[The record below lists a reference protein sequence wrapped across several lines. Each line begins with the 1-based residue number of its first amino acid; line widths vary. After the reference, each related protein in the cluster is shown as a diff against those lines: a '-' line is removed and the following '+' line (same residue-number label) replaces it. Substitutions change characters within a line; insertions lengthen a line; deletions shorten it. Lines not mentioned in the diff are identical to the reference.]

1 MRFAVW
7 PVLAAA
13 LCFSSPCLAALS
25 DTVSEATL
33 SNGLKVILAENHK
46 VPLVTFQVWYRV
58 GSRNEVF
65 GKTGLSH
72 MLEHM
77 MFKGTEKTGAE
88 EFSRIIAQNGG
99 NDNAFTSHDYTAYFE
114 NMSSD
119 RIAIPIALE
128 SDRMHNLV
136 LREQD
141 FKPERSVVME
151 ERRMRTDDNPKAV
164 LGEQLH
170 AAAFVLQPYHWPVIG
185 WMQDIVRYTLD
196 DLKAHYKTYYVP
208 ANAFIVIAG
217 DFKKEKVL
225 PLLEGAFGPIKPGIA
240 PDQKKDIEEP
250 QAGERRIIVRK
261 EAQLASVVK
270 AFHVPNVKDPDSY
283 ALEVAAAL
291 LSAGESSRL
300 QRSLV
305 REKHL
310 ALSVSADNDI
320 VSKDPSLFS
329 VSADVLPG
337 VDIDMVEK
345 ALTSEIELLQKGIV
359 DEREL
364 QKAKNQLEAGFTFE
378 QDSLFAQ
385 GMLLASYEIVSSWR
399 DLDRYVPNI
408 RAVTAKDVQRV
419 ARKYLVPDNCVSA
432 RLIPIPSA
440 EQKPVPPGSPM
451 KGQIER

>member
-1 MRFAVW
+1 M
-7 PVLAAA
+7 
-13 LCFSSPCLAALS
+13 
-25 DTVSEATL
+25 
-33 SNGLKVILAENHK
+33 
-46 VPLVTFQVWYRV
+46 
-58 GSRNEVF
+58 
-65 GKTGLSH
+65 
-72 MLEHM
+72 
-77 MFKGTEKTGAE
+77 
-88 EFSRIIAQNGG
+88 
-99 NDNAFTSHDYTAYFE
+99 
-114 NMSSD
+114 
-119 RIAIPIALE
+119 
-128 SDRMHNLV
+128 
-136 LREQD
+136 
-141 FKPERSVVME
+141 
-151 ERRMRTDDNPKAV
+151 
-164 LGEQLH
+164 
-170 AAAFVLQPYHWPVIG
+170 
-185 WMQDIVRYTLD
+185 
-196 DLKAHYKTYYVP
+196 
-208 ANAFIVIAG
+208 
-217 DFKKEKVL
+217 L

-261 EAQLASVVK
+261 EARLASVVK

-419 ARKYLVPDNCVSA
+419 ARKIPRARQLRKRPPNPHTVGRAEAGAAGAPDEGADRAIGVIMSVSA
-432 RLIPIPSA
+432 KKSVLLVLAVVFFVCAAMGTAVALP
-440 EQKPVPPGSPM
+440 PVQRSVLDNGLVLLSRKNTPFRSL
-451 KGQIER
+451 R